1 MEDFR
6 GSYLR
11 VCKENFIEPQEAVL
25 ERIKTLSNA
34 DNISPHILDLTAFTL
49 TVGTCCA
56 LGKVLSHDVGFS
68 ELLLTDC
75 MLNEEGV
82 KQILSGLH
90 TNTSLE
96 LLDLRGNNLSQT
108 SAKSLGIFLRENH
121 TLKSISLEW
130 NNLGVWEDSF
140 RLLCEGLTVNTGLET
155 LDLRNNQLNYVAA
168 QHLASALHSNKS
180 LRCLDVRWN
189 NIGLIGGKALQNAV
203 QHSQHLIKCEVTG
216 NNLPSDLSNSIEQSV
231 LYNQDRVVQDT
242 MIRNRTKILS
252 DEIHHLKSSKAK
264 QMMEYEVEMEQSRA
278 HLSTTKKSSLR
289 KIGQLQNALE
299 ENKSAMNALRAKLDM
314 AEASL
319 MLTQQKVE
327 DQEKLI
333 DLSRKETSDIVKNYE
348 SQIRKEREDRSVSE
362 EKLRSE
368 LSDCNEKLFAVEGQ
382 LSEAE
387 SKMKN
392 QQNHINSLKENITQ
406 LKADNRHA
414 AILSDQRLEEERK
427 RHQNNLQDQEALNQR
442 MLAATKAE
450 FEDTEKALRKRI
462 SELQQTN
469 SQLEERIGSQNSNL
483 IAERASSDEA
493 LRKLRAQ
500 LQEEHQTGL
509 DQVNQRLRASNSDK
523 NDLQKQVAQ
532 LSSDLNDAQ
541 AMKSATNVEIE
552 GYRRTI
558 QNLQQQLSSKDAD
571 MAAEVGRV
579 RMDMQKRI
587 NQLEEECSQHSS
599 LREKIV
605 ELETKLA
612 DMTGRHREILEDK
625 NKEIERLSDNL
636 RRVED
641 EIERIREDEAQRAA
655 ILQSAIMNYVQGSK
669 IRSTSPRK

>member
-25 ERIKTLSNA
+25 ERLKILSNP
-34 DNISPHILDLTAFTL
+34 DNISPHVLDLTAFTL

-56 LGKVLSHDVGFS
+56 LGKVFSHDVGFS

-96 LLDLRGNNLSQT
+96 SLDLRGNNLSQT
-108 SAKSLGIFLRENH
+108 SAKSLGLLLRENH
-121 TLKSISLEW
+121 TLKALSLEW

-140 RLLCEGLTVNTGLET
+140 RLLCEGLAVNTGLET

-168 QHLASALHSNKS
+168 QHLASAVHSNKS

-189 NIGLIGGKALQNAV
+189 NIGLIGGKALQNAL
-203 QHSQHLIKCEVTG
+203 QHSQYLIKCEVTG

-231 LYNQDRVVQDT
+231 LYNQDRVVQDN
-242 MIRNRTKILS
+242 MNRNRTKILS
-252 DEIHHLKSSKAK
+252 DEIHHLKSSKVK

-278 HLSTTKKSSLR
+278 HLSSTKKSSLR

-319 MLTQQKVE
+319 MLSHQKVE

-362 EKLRSE
+362 EKLRSD
-368 LSDCNEKLFAVEGQ
+368 LSDCNEKLFSVEGQ

-387 SKMKN
+387 SKIKN
-392 QQNHINSLKENITQ
+392 QQSHINSLKENITQ

-427 RHQNNLQDQEALNQR
+427 RHQNNLQVLYVKIHESGQLVRYSVKVGLTPGWETLLSNGPHLNIQ
-442 MLAATKAE
+442 MCSL
-450 FEDTEKALRKRI
+450 I
-462 SELQQTN
+462 
-469 SQLEERIGSQNSNL
+469 QLWAWGYIPIYAVQVGILYSN
-483 IAERASSDEA
+483 
-493 LRKLRAQ
+493 
-500 LQEEHQTGL
+500 
-509 DQVNQRLRASNSDK
+509 
-523 NDLQKQVAQ
+523 
-532 LSSDLNDAQ
+532 
-541 AMKSATNVEIE
+541 
-552 GYRRTI
+552 
-558 QNLQQQLSSKDAD
+558 
-571 MAAEVGRV
+571 
-579 RMDMQKRI
+579 
-587 NQLEEECSQHSS
+587 
-599 LREKIV
+599 
-605 ELETKLA
+605 
-612 DMTGRHREILEDK
+612 
-625 NKEIERLSDNL
+625 
-636 RRVED
+636 
-641 EIERIREDEAQRAA
+641 
-655 ILQSAIMNYVQGSK
+655 
-669 IRSTSPRK
+669 